1 MKRRYYTANIPS
13 DSYETEE
20 AAFDAAVLDIKDRM
34 KLFFLPATW
43 RLVWIRGDLVRV
55 CLETNN

>member
-13 DSYETEE
+13 DAYETKE

>member
-13 DSYETEE
+13 DAYDNEE
-20 AAFDAAVLDIKDRM
+20 AAFDAAVLEIKDRM